1 MKEWKINELNGKIF
15 NLKKKLADT
24 DYQAIKFAEGE
35 LGAEEFAPIKA
46 QRQSWRDEINELEKQ
61 LAEVQGC

>member
-35 LGAEEFAPIKA
+35 LSAEEFAPIKE
-46 QRQSWRDEINELEKQ
+46 QRQSWRAEINELEKQ
-61 LAEVQGC
+61 LAEV